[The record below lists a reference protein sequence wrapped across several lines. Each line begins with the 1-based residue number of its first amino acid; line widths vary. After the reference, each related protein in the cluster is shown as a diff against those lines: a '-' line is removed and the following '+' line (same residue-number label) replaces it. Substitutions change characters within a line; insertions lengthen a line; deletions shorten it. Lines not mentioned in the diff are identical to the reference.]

1 MFENFESSG
10 PKTLF
15 SKDSW
20 LGKNEND
27 IIMNLFFMSVISFL
41 FIHATIII
49 FPIVSDKLYVDI
61 LKKKLNKMNKLSK
74 SIFNFE
80 LKKNLR
86 EMYKD
91 ADHKKLK
98 EDRDNKNRAMII
110 SKIAYFRYIT
120 YILLAISLGI
130 IITKWVK
137 HNDGSSFFNGCM
149 LTRVHFGIILAM
161 ILSFSTEVAI
171 YLLVFSQYVYMPDIK
186 MYSIILD
193 QLLKLFNNIKI

>member
-1 MFENFESSG
+1 MFDNFKSSG

-15 SKDSW
+15 SQDTW

-41 FIHATIII
+41 FIHATIFI

-91 ADHKKLK
+91 ADYKKQQ
-98 EDRDNKNRAMII
+98 I
-110 SKIAYFRYIT
+110 
-120 YILLAISLGI
+120 
-130 IITKWVK
+130 
-137 HNDGSSFFNGCM
+137 
-149 LTRVHFGIILAM
+149 
-161 ILSFSTEVAI
+161 
-171 YLLVFSQYVYMPDIK
+171 
-186 MYSIILD
+186 
-193 QLLKLFNNIKI
+193 